1 MPNGG
6 AAIMTTRK
14 ERAYRLAVVGPCS
27 AGKTTLVQALRAAG
41 YETRHVA
48 QEHSYVQ
55 DMWQRISRPD
65 LLIFLDVDYATAL
78 ARRPTTTGGP
88 ERQAQQRARLAHARQ
103 HCHFYLDT
111 SLLTPE
117 EVQQRVMAFL
127 EQMGALPPLEAQDA
141 H

>member
-1 MPNGG
+1 
-6 AAIMTTRK
+6 MTTGK
-14 ERAYRLAVVGPCS
+14 ERSWRLAVVGPCS

-48 QEHSYVQ
+48 QEHSYVK

-78 ARRPTTTGGP
+78 ARRPATTGSP
-88 ERQAQQRARLAHARQ
+88 ERLAQQALRLAHARQ
-103 HCHFYLDT
+103 HCDFYLNT
-111 SLLTPE
+111 SQLTPD
-117 EVQQRVMAFL
+117 EVWQQVIAFL
-127 EQMGALPPLEAQDA
+127 QEKGAQPRQEPRQEAHDA

>member
-1 MPNGG
+1 
-6 AAIMTTRK
+6 MTTGQ
-14 ERAYRLAVVGPCS
+14 ERSRRLAVVGPCS

-48 QEHSYVQ
+48 QEHSYVP

-65 LLIFLDVDYATAL
+65 LLIFLDVDYAAAL
-78 ARRPTTTGGP
+78 ARRPTTTGSP
-88 ERQAQQRARLAHARQ
+88 ARLAQQATRLAHARQ

-111 SLLTPE
+111 SQLTPD
-117 EVQQRVMAFL
+117 EVRQQVLAFL
-127 EQMGALPPLEAQDA
+127 QQQGVPSPRQEIPNA